1 MAKSLALSPIRERLS
16 HVQYTAL
23 RAGLV
28 TLCLY
33 KHSIWTQFQ
42 VREL

>member
-1 MAKSLALSPIRERLS
+1 MILATAI
-16 HVQYTAL
+16 VIAL

-33 KHSIWTQFQ
+33 EHLIWTQLQ